1 MSPKLSA
8 YLVIYN
14 DWKLLEDALRS
25 IAPYVDELVVV
36 DGAYAWITPYLTALG
51 DDPERSDPRVRE
63 VVAASGIPHRII
75 AGIWANQIEKRLAGY
90 RACEGRYVCRI
101 DADEICFFSTK
112 RNWSVFPSAWRCG
125 LCVKMPTYV
134 APGWVKSRSQQPPRG
149 RRAKLRALFRGKP
162 PLFNRHAFLFDR
174 NQVDADIHVNYL
186 SIVRDSDKRQRPDE
200 KPFKPFPEPVAFNAH
215 LTIWRPIP
223 ASLQRAES
231 YVLHYIL
238 RHGVPWLPQLRDAP
252 VSDLRTLF
260 EYVPPQMFREI
271 MAASRLGIKNMLGEQ
286 LYMAPT
292 PLTADQEVL
301 FAHHFDSLL
310 DGHARLNRAMAD
322 EGLHFTPE
330 MPIVIDLSNEDC
342 IQAAAPDGS
351 VHVEFESEVVAAS
364 AHMHQIIPQHPWR
377 IAIEM
382 TVKKTGN
389 RLSVKLPAP
398 EAQGIPLRREIELKV
413 ATASPAPVQRFR
425 ILAERAQ
432 KV

>member
-14 DWKLLEDALRS
+14 DWNFLEDALRS

-63 VVAASGIPHRII
+63 IVAASGIPHRII

-101 DADEICFFSTK
+101 DADEICFFNEEK
-112 RNWSVFPSAWRCG
+112 LERFFHRRSA
-125 LCVKMPTYV
+125 VAYAEMPTYV

-186 SIVRDSDKRQRPDE
+186 SIIRDSDKRRRPDE

-351 VHVEFESEVVAAS
+351 VHVEFESEVIAAV
-364 AHMHQIIPQHPWR
+364 AHMHQIIPRYPWR
-377 IAIEM
+377 IATEM

-389 RLSVKLPAP
+389 RLLVALPVP
-398 EAQGIPLRREIELKV
+398 EAQTNPLRQEIELKV
-413 ATASPAPVQRFR
+413 TTASPAPVQRFR
-425 ILAERAQ
+425 ILAERPRQA
-432 KV
+432 